1 LVTTLVIPTDAPAVV
16 GPGQGRWTYADWQQ
30 LPDDGNRYEIIDGVL
45 YMTTAPR
52 SFHQWIVGKLH
63 RYIGMPAEDRG
74 LAFAFAAPIG
84 LLMPGC
90 DPAQPDYVVINV
102 ARAAILRDG
111 RIMGVPDLIIE
122 ILSSSNRAY
131 DETIK
136 LEAYARARVPEY
148 AIVDPRDRRLLH
160 HRLEGP
166 DLYADAVIYGEADT
180 MQFDCLPG
188 IAIPVSALFSGA
200 PDTTL

>member
-1 LVTTLVIPTDAPAVV
+1 MTTLVIPTDAPAVV

-52 SFHQWIVGKLH
+52 SFHQWIVSKLH
-63 RYIGMPAEDRG
+63 RFIGIPAEDLG
-74 LAFAFAAPIG
+74 LAYAFAAPIG

-90 DPAQPDYVVINV
+90 DPAQPDYVVV
-102 ARAAILRDG
+102 TAGRSPILRDG
-111 RIMGVPDLIIE
+111 RVMGVPDLIIE

-136 LEAYARARVPEY
+136 LEAYARAGVPEY
-148 AIVDPRDRRLLH
+148 AIVDLRDRKLLH
-160 HRLEGP
+160 YRLDSPGQ
-166 DLYADAVIYGEADT
+166 YTDAAIYGEADT

-188 IAIPVSALFSGA
+188 IDVPVGALFAGA